1 MRFVILHY
9 HVLKNAG
16 STIEEILERSFRGKF
31 SRLDTTDLDGH
42 VTHAALLTHLQR
54 NPHIQAVSSHQ
65 IRYPMPRAAGFL
77 FFDICFLRD
86 PIDRIRSMYD
96 YFREKP
102 NPADPVSAIANQ
114 SSLGDFIARLIERIP
129 HQVQDVQVQLLA
141 NGDVY
146 DHTPAEDDLERAIR
160 RMRNTSLLG
169 VLDLFSESLI
179 AGQYFLRPVF
189 PSLDCAQPA
198 VNVSRGAGGTLD
210 MRVSKLRAACD
221 PRVYAELLRMN
232 ALDRQLLAL
241 AREEVDRRFRLVPNQ
256 EARLH
261 SLGQPLETPVRR
273 EVSR

>member
-16 STIEEILERSFRGKF
+16 STIEEILER
-31 SRLDTTDLDGH
+31 DP
-42 VTHAALLTHLQR
+42 THLIISPGPCTPNEAGISVECVRRLSGKLPLLGVCLGHQS
-54 NPHIQAVSSHQ
+54 IGQAFGGEIVRAGRLMHGKTDQ
-65 IRYPMPRAAGFL
+65 IRHDGRSIYQG
-77 FFDICFLRD
+77 
-86 PIDRIRSMYD
+86 SMYD

-198 VNVSRGAGGTLD
+198 VDVSRGAGGTLD

-221 PRVYAELLRMN
+221 PRVR
-232 ALDRQLLAL
+232 LLA
-241 AREEVDRRFRLVPNQ
+241 
-256 EARLH
+256 
-261 SLGQPLETPVRR
+261 
-273 EVSR
+273 